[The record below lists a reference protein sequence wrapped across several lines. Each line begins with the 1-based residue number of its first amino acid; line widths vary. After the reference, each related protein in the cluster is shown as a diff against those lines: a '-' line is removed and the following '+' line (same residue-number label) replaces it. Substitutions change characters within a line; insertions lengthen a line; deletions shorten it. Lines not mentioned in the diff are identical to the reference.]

1 MPLAVSLADSQPF
14 VVGLRALSVSESCKE
29 HEVRNSSPNSWRLAW
44 CSSAYRPWIMDSLSK
59 ANGTF
64 AIQVL
69 KTLCQD
75 RPSQNVFFSPLS
87 ISSALA
93 MVLLGAKGN
102 TKVQMAQ
109 TFKESCLQF
118 YHSKLERLSFAKAT
132 EKSRKHINTWVSKE
146 TKGKIPDLLPMNS
159 IDKQARLVL
168 VNAIYFKGTWN
179 EPFVKSCTC
188 EMPFKINQK
197 EERPVQ
203 MMCQEAYFNI
213 GYVNEVQIQVLEL
226 PYAGKELSMIIL
238 LPDDGVDLSS
248 VENNLTF
255 EKFIAWTEAASLQNT
270 EVEVLLPRFKLQED
284 YEMKS
289 VLQRLGMV
297 DAFQRGQ
304 ADLSAMSTETDLC
317 LSKVV
322 HKSVVEVNEEGT
334 EAVAAT
340 GIVIVADCSACIPT
354 FHADHPFLFFI
365 RHNQTNTVL
374 FCGRF
379 SSP

>member
-1 MPLAVSLADSQPF
+1 
-14 VVGLRALSVSESCKE
+14 
-29 HEVRNSSPNSWRLAW
+29 
-44 CSSAYRPWIMDSLSK
+44 MDSLSK

-69 KTLCQD
+69 KMLCQD

-109 TFKESCLQF
+109 AMSLNTEEDIHKNFQMLLTQVNKPGSKYLLTTANRLFGEKTCDFLSTFKESCLQF
-118 YHSKLERLSFAKAT
+118 YHAEMGLLSFAEAT
-132 EKSRKHINTWVSKE
+132 EKSREHINTWVSKE
-146 TKGKIPDLLPMNS
+146 TKGKIQVLLPPNS
-159 IDKQARLVL
+159 IDEQARLVL
-168 VNAIYFKGTWN
+168 VNAIYFKGTWD
-179 EPFVKSCTC
+179 EPFDKTCTR

-197 EERPVQ
+197 EENPVQ
-203 MMCQEAYFNI
+203 MMCQEAYFKI
-213 GYVNEVQIQVLEL
+213 GYVNEVHTQVLEL
-226 PYAGKELSMIIL
+226 PYVGKELSMIIL
-238 LPDDGVDLSS
+238 LPDDGVLLSS

-255 EKFIAWTEAASLQNT
+255 EKFIAWTKPASMKNID
-270 EVEVLLPRFKLQED
+270 VEVLLPRFKLQED
-284 YEMKS
+284 YDMQS

-297 DAFQRGQ
+297 DAFQQGQ

-334 EAVAAT
+334 EAPAVTAEEMEY
-340 GIVIVADCSACIPT
+340 ISAYLRR

-365 RHNQTNTVL
+365 RHNKTNTLL